1 MQGGVDT
8 ACLSHSKRGSCKTP
22 SLAYGH
28 PNTGWVFTS
37 TLSKPNREFHC
48 PHGTHVT
55 RAPALQFQG
64 EPCQRTRSAS
74 YTREAQKQICSRGEE
89 KKLKISAQ
97 LHTLLLLSEQPPS
110 RALVRI
116 NFKGHW
122 KIPAD
127 LKQAGP
133 LCVHTFYC
141 HQHKMRRLGST
152 SNYKSNVVI
161 KGDKTFWCYT
171 LRKNYLYV
179 ALIP

>member
-1 MQGGVDT
+1 MWIQ
-8 ACLSHSKRGSCKTP
+8 
-22 SLAYGH
+22 
-28 PNTGWVFTS
+28 
-37 TLSKPNREFHC
+37 
-48 PHGTHVT
+48 HVYPT
-55 RAPALQFQG
+55 R
-64 EPCQRTRSAS
+64 
-74 YTREAQKQICSRGEE
+74 RGEAVKQHPLHTDTPTLPGCLQALWANQTGNFIVPTALMSPAPQHCNSRE
-89 KKLKISAQ
+89 SPARGHTVPVTQEKRRSKYAAEGRKKKLKISAQ

-110 RALVRI
+110 QALVRI

-179 ALIP
+179 ALIS